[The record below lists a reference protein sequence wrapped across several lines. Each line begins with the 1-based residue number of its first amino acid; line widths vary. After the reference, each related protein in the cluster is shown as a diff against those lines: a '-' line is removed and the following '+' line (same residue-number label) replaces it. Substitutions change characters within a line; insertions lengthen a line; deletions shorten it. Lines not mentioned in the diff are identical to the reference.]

1 MVKRVKGLII
11 VSSLLMLLSA
21 CGKAEGDLPSAETGV
36 QEEQTQ
42 ESLEDQ
48 SATGKE
54 ETTGQEEEDTA
65 EAGEDSETSATSANS
80 ETTEI
85 PEDAVM
91 IQDVAV
97 RLLSVE
103 ADENIGLMRR
113 TFEAYGDQA
122 AIEKI
127 FRGSNTVMEKD
138 AQKVTVTETAFFN
151 SVDEVWK
158 LSCLLDGEGAEYT
171 FEEGQLTAMKQKEF
185 TASTDSGNQADVI
198 LTPYG
203 VWIQSADNWMVMSEA
218 YQFTAELADG
228 SEDEIVILPLT
239 RSRQARSQEMKELPY
254 LGDGYVLGE
263 ELQDENGDTQGG
275 RFIFWEE
282 VSLDDVVDVHIYQ

>member
-11 VSSLLMLLSA
+11 AASLLMLLSA
-21 CGKAEGDLPSAETGV
+21 CGKAEADLPSTETEV
-36 QEEQTQ
+36 QEEQIQ
-42 ESLEDQ
+42 ENLEDQ
-48 SATGKE
+48 SVTGKE
-54 ETTGQEEEDTA
+54 EQARQEEGDPAAAGGDLETA
-65 EAGEDSETSATSANS
+65 ANS

-103 ADENIGLMRR
+103 ANENIGLMRR

-122 AIEKI
+122 VIEKI

-151 SVDEVWK
+151 NSDEIWK

-171 FEEGQLTAMKQKEF
+171 FEEGQMTAMEQKEF

-203 VWIQSADNWMVMSEA
+203 VWIQSVDNWMVMSEA
-218 YQFTAELADG
+218 YQFTAG
-228 SEDEIVILPLT
+228 T
-239 RSRQARSQEMKELPY
+239 
-254 LGDGYVLGE
+254 GDKSY
-263 ELQDENGDTQGG
+263 D
-275 RFIFWEE
+275 IP
-282 VSLDDVVDVHIYQ
+282 HP